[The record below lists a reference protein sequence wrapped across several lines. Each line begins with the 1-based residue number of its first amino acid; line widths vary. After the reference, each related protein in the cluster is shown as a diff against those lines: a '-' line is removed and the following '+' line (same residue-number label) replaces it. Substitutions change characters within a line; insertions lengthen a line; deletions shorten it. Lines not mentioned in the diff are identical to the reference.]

1 MGETFAGVPFEV
13 GVRAAREVA
22 ALTPE
27 GWTTA
32 QMALRWLTQSGIST
46 AIPGARTR
54 GAGTANA
61 AVGDLP
67 AIDDATMAQLA
78 RIYND
83 SIREHV
89 HARW

>member
-1 MGETFAGVPFEV
+1 MPYEV
-13 GVRAAREVA
+13 GVKAAREVA

-32 QMALRWLTQSGIST
+32 QFALRWLTQSGVT
-46 AIPGARTR
+46 TTIPGARTIEQAR
-54 GAGTANA
+54 ANA

-67 AIDDATMAQLA
+67 MLDEPTMAQLA
-78 RIYND
+78 HIYNE

-89 HARW
+89 HAKW